1 MPSRRAYCPYQ
12 WVPLLPAERR
22 LFIAKYEGS
31 SGALWVRASLTL
43 GQDYGGIS
51 SSRLEVLEERLK
63 DDVIAEISAFDE
75 RVLLHSETSEGG
87 VVPIWEDA
95 TGNDVA
101 VLREVFDS
109 KKDIN
114 GVRLHYSRVPITS
127 EIPPD
132 FTE

>member
-1 MPSRRAYCPYQ
+1 M
-12 WVPLLPAERR
+12 
-22 LFIAKYEGS
+22 
-31 SGALWVRASLTL
+31 
-43 GQDYGGIS
+43 
-51 SSRLEVLEERLK
+51 
-63 DDVIAEISAFDE
+63 IAEISAFDE